1 MNTTINTPE
10 ELDAFVSQLN
20 SRTIAAQHKHV
31 EETIETLERRMS
43 DLRSSLKYAKQDS
56 KECEVECNLGNII
69 SAATTALA
77 RSPKTIDSFDAYL
90 AINGR

>member
-10 ELDAFVSQLN
+10 ELDAFVKQIN
-20 SRTIAAQHKHV
+20 ERVIAVQHKHV
-31 EETIETLERRMS
+31 EETLETLERRIS
-43 DLRSSLKYAKQDS
+43 DLRASLKYAKEDN

-77 RSPKTIDSFDAYL
+77 RSPKTINSFEAYL
-90 AINGR
+90 AITGR

>member
-1 MNTTINTPE
+1 MNTTITTPE
-10 ELDAFVSQLN
+10 ELDAFVKQIN
-20 SRTIAAQHKHV
+20 ERVIDAQHKHV
-31 EETIETLERRMS
+31 EETLETLERRIN

-77 RSPKTIDSFDAYL
+77 RSPKTINAFEAYL
-90 AINGR
+90 AITGR